1 MSLSTLPNELLLIIA
16 GYLPQEC
23 ELNAL
28 ARTNTR
34 LYAIFDSLLYQ
45 RDASQFRSYALHRA
59 IMDNS
64 ENTVLKALQHG
75 AYIGPLKVGPDGR
88 YESHQK
94 QKRDKMSMIW
104 YEYSPL
110 CVAVKYKKLSIVRIL
125 LAHGAPVNVRDGCRR
140 TPIVI
145 AFIYQNT
152 EILRFLLQYGADVNL
167 SCHNGLTP
175 LFLAA
180 QMGLTE
186 AVKILLERK
195 DVDIDPL
202 SNDERHDGR
211 IESDAINPFRSPIR
225 VRKRRLSPLIE
236 AVKRQRVEIVR
247 LLLAAGADPIGLH
260 DSGDCPILVLA
271 AKTGNATIV
280 TMLLERGVEVDHR
293 INFNYNALLAAAKE
307 GHEGVV
313 RALVNAGADPLIRD
327 RDGKTLLNW
336 AGLREEVSLICS
348 LKAQADLLYT
358 NRYGWPALS
367 DAYRHSNRKV
377 IAFLLEHM
385 REETAAIR
393 DFSWL
398 TPLIS

>member
-23 ELNAL
+23 ELNTL

-75 AYIGPLKVGPDGR
+75 AYIGPLKVGPD
-88 YESHQK
+88 
-94 QKRDKMSMIW
+94 
-104 YEYSPL
+104 
-110 CVAVKYKKLSIVRIL
+110 
-125 LAHGAPVNVRDGCRR
+125 
-140 TPIVI
+140 
-145 AFIYQNT
+145 
-152 EILRFLLQYGADVNL
+152 
-167 SCHNGLTP
+167 
-175 LFLAA
+175 
-180 QMGLTE
+180 
-186 AVKILLERK
+186 ERK
-195 DVDIDPL
+195 DIDIDPL

-293 INFNYNALLAAAKE
+293 INFNYNALLVAAKE

-327 RDGKTLLNW
+327 RDGKPLLNW
-336 AGLREEVSLICS
+336 AGLREEVSLIRS
-348 LKAQADLLYT
+348 LKSEELTLFIQAVMAG
-358 NRYGWPALS
+358 R
-367 DAYRHSNRKV
+367 R
-377 IAFLLEHM
+377 
-385 REETAAIR
+385 
-393 DFSWL
+393 
-398 TPLIS
+398 